1 MSNIKYLIRQND
13 FAYNDEWHLTNY
25 VSTGAIKQIYTDK
38 AEAEKAYK
46 SLVSKAYT
54 MMNYVTMTLVTV
66 KQMMKSTK
74 NLKL

>member
-46 SLVSKAYT
+46 SLVVEGLY
-54 MMNYVTMTLVTV
+54 Y
-66 KQMMKSTK
+66 
-74 NLKL
+74 